1 MATPLEMTLCYGAA
15 VALPYLTGSIP
26 FGFLIGKMKGVDIRT
41 QGSGNI
47 GATNVTRVIGKNWG
61 RLCFALDLLK
71 GILPVLTAVL
81 FVRHGQWEDPF
92 GVLPSLAAL
101 STVCGHIYPV
111 YLHFHGGK
119 GISTA
124 AGAIL
129 ALNPPSLLSAGVVW
143 AAVFLL
149 SRYVSLASILAA
161 ISLPVFAWIMKYSGV
176 WNCSATEMVLFCVL
190 AALALLRHTSNIK
203 RLLNGTE
210 SRFTK
215 KGKSPEEKEEK

>member
-15 VALPYLTGSIP
+15 VVLPYLTGSIP
-26 FGFLIGKMKGVDIRT
+26 FGFLIGRIKGVDIRT

-47 GATNVTRVIGKNWG
+47 GATN
-61 RLCFALDLLK
+61 ALL
-71 GILPVLTAVL
+71 
-81 FVRHGQWEDPF
+81 VRYRHWDDPY

-111 YLHFHGGK
+111 YLRFHGGK

-143 AAVFLL
+143 AAVFFL

-161 ISLPVFAWIMKYSGV
+161 VSLPVFAWIMRLSGV
-176 WNCSATEMVLFCVL
+176 WICSATEMALFCVL
-190 AALALLRHTSNIK
+190 ALLALLRHASNIK

-210 SRFTK
+210 NRFSD
-215 KGKSPEEKEEK
+215 KGKSPEKKEGK